1 MEEGVAALASLTHV
15 CIWAEHGWT
24 HITAEEA
31 AQRFPSGTI
40 SANSGLFMCDLCNQY
55 VTLTDGEQRGRYF
68 RHSAYEIS
76 KNCPERT
83 FGSGYTPKIEPGA
96 HTLPIRLTKCDDF
109 SLEIGMLLIPAEILE
124 RQTQRT
130 FSVHPQGSVGESWR
144 YSFERLLENG
154 VTYVSIGDEPA
165 ESYRIDCAPELRPY
179 WPAAV
184 AGISATCGRLFD
196 SANRKMLPEDAD
208 VQIGKQYYY
217 LSATRMYRR
226 VPGLSYRLIAEKS
239 IRYRTW
245 RLYELKPTMMTQDA
259 ARFFLERRY
268 RLTDRPV
275 CMTALWPLFAASS
288 YVMKYGGGELFFQ
301 IQGGDGITSS
311 VFPVSKMDTSSGNDG
326 STIVRVTPAGR
337 WQMISACRAGRTLDF
352 LYFWRE
358 SLQNAAKPTEVEIM
372 DWKGKPVFPDGTAL
386 PEKGILQFQLPFDG
400 SLEVWSRGVI
410 AEKMNLLAGRT
421 VQLTQ
426 IGWGKTI
433 LIRQGLDI
441 IWKQPYEKTR
451 VTSDSASDE
460 MFLAELKRCWGK
472 AVPFGA
478 EAGVIAGK
486 LHDYPKTKAWL
497 RYVACAGSIPEEAY
511 RKICEIISQR

>member
-1 MEEGVAALASLTHV
+1 
-15 CIWAEHGWT
+15 
-24 HITAEEA
+24 
-31 AQRFPSGTI
+31 
-40 SANSGLFMCDLCNQY
+40 
-55 VTLTDGEQRGRYF
+55 
-68 RHSAYEIS
+68 
-76 KNCPERT
+76 
-83 FGSGYTPKIEPGA
+83 
-96 HTLPIRLTKCDDF
+96 
-109 SLEIGMLLIPAEILE
+109 MLLIPAEILE

-288 YVMKYGGGELFFQ
+288 YVMKYGGGELFFR

-433 LIRQGLDI
+433 LLRQGLDI